1 MIKAC
6 VGNLGWGCAPNTDS
20 LDEAWRDPRFP
31 LFHLTGVRRHRV
43 PLPPTLFPTRRSPR
57 ASLLPLL
64 QNQDVIS
71 SLTANPKPP
80 WLGRSRPTRQA
91 CPPRVRTQLN
101 LTKLKKIKKKNREKR
116 EERGCPGD
124 SKSWMQ
130 NNCWQINQDTT
141 PVVLSQSIDAWGP
154 SQTVLFFELPK
165 HPISRL

>member
-1 MIKAC
+1 M
-6 VGNLGWGCAPNTDS
+6 GNLGWGCAPNTDS

-101 LTKLKKIKKKNREKR
+101 LTKLKKIKKKIERRGRREVALAIAIP
-116 EERGCPGD
+116 GCKIIVN
-124 SKSWMQ
+124 KS
-130 NNCWQINQDTT
+130 TRT
-141 PVVLSQSIDAWGP
+141 PHQLSWA
-154 SQTVLFFELPK
+154 SQ
-165 HPISRL
+165 